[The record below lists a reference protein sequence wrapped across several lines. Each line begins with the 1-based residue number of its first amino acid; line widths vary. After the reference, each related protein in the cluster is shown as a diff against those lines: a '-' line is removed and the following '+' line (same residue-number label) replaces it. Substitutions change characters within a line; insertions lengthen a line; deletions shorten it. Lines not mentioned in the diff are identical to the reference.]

1 VISAQLA
8 EARQTHDT
16 VQAEL
21 AAERQA
27 HAATQA
33 RLEAG
38 RAELESAGHQLAD
51 LRTQFSTELRELGRN
66 SALFHFFRRFLR
78 PGKMIAASNNPP
90 PVRMRRSCMFSPP
103 TKKRDRTG

>member
-1 VISAQLA
+1 VEAERDAARAETAAAREEAAVISAQLA

-66 SALFHFFRRFLR
+66 SALFVR
-78 PGKMIAASNNPP
+78 NNH
-90 PVRMRRSCMFSPP
+90 MGN
-103 TKKRDRTG
+103 KRVHSHG